1 MARPGVTVSRGPAN
15 ARHEAQSLDE
25 RLERW
30 NEEFDYAPRGG
41 AASARRTV
49 RISGQGAEGYAT
61 RNGTRPSSA
70 QRYQRLRPYERAG
83 FRPDRVAMWAVLLG
97 VLLVLAA
104 VASAHA

>member
-1 MARPGVTVSRGPAN
+1 MARSGVTVPTGSATSRYESP
-15 ARHEAQSLDE
+15 SLDE

-30 NEEFDYAPRGG
+30 NEQFEDTPRGVR
-41 AASARRTV
+41 ASGRRTV

-61 RNGTRPSSA
+61 RNGTRPSAA
-70 QRYQRLRPYERAG
+70 QRHQRLKPHERAG

-97 VLLVLAA
+97 VMLMLAA